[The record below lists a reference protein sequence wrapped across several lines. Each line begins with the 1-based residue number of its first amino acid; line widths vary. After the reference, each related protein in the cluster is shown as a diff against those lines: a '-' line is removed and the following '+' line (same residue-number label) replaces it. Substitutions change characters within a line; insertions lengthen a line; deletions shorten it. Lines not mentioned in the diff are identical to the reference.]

1 MKRAWI
7 FAAFLVVCL
16 IQIAAPAS
24 MIWKQERA
32 LAYGQPFKFRTA
44 PVDPY
49 DAFRGKYVALSFREG
64 LPKLSA
70 NIPPSYRGKVYAPI
84 TVGDDGFA
92 RCGDAALAPPQ
103 GGPYL
108 TLNVESGYPDQVLSL
123 PFDRYYMEEA
133 KAPAA
138 ETAYTQATR
147 EKDAY
152 VVVRILDGAWAVEDL
167 YVGGKP
173 ISDALSEAEK
183 AR

>member
-7 FAAFLVVCL
+7 YAAFLLVCL
-16 IQIAAPAS
+16 IQLAAPAS

-32 LAYGQPFKFRTA
+32 LAYGQPFRVRTA

-49 DAFRGKYVALSFREG
+49 DAFRGKYVALNFREG
-64 LPKLSA
+64 LPKLPS
-70 NIPPSYRGKVYAPI
+70 NFPPSFRGKVYAPVI
-84 TVGDDGFA
+84 VGDDGFS
-92 RCGDAALAPPQ
+92 RFGEAALAPPQ
-103 GGPYL
+103 SGPYL
-108 TLNVESGYPDQVLSL
+108 TLNVERGYPGQDLRL

-138 ETAYTQATR
+138 ETAYTKATR

-152 VVVRILDGAWAVEDL
+152 VVVRILDGDWAVENL

-173 ISDALSEAEK
+173 IIDVLSEAAK
-183 AR
+183 TR